1 VTLAGL
7 GPNNSL
13 RYFWGPLFDPW
24 SEKKMTE
31 AAGGYHVLRAVDLR
45 RFQRPGVH
53 RGCG

>member
-1 VTLAGL
+1 MTLAGL
-7 GPNNSL
+7 DPNNSL